1 MILNKIYYFNKKMS
15 LFIGNIAK
23 EVTKKELEDLFSK
36 YGKCEINYKGA
47 YAFAEFSVDK
57 EAEQAK
63 LELNKKEV
71 NGLKIYLQ
79 GENVIL
85 VVVVDISQETAQKE
99 EEDQILED
107 VIIVKEDIEV
117 VQEVI
122 IIIIEGDIN
131 LLQDHQVGE
140 AQEESIGKETI
151 EEVGAKVE
159 KEIGIGV
166 GIKVEV
172 KVIIEILE
180 VEIKIKVK
188 ILEIMMIN
196 H

>member
-1 MILNKIYYFNKKMS
+1 MLVMNDMKK
-15 LFIGNIAK
+15 
-23 EVTKKELEDLFSK
+23 
-36 YGKCEINYKGA
+36 
-47 YAFAEFSVDK
+47 
-57 EAEQAK
+57 
-63 LELNKKEV
+63 
-71 NGLKIYLQ
+71 YLQ

-85 VVVVDISQETAQKE
+85 VVIVDISQGTVQKE
-99 EEDQILED
+99 EEDRILED
-107 VIIVKEDIEV
+107 AIIVKEDIEV

-122 IIIIEGDIN
+122 IIIIGGDID

-140 AQEESIGKETI
+140 AQEENIGKEII
-151 EEVGAKVE
+151 EEVGAEVE
-159 KEIGIGV
+159 IRIGIGV
-166 GIKVEV
+166 GIEVEV

>member
-1 MILNKIYYFNKKMS
+1 MLVMNDM
-15 LFIGNIAK
+15 
-23 EVTKKELEDLFSK
+23 
-36 YGKCEINYKGA
+36 
-47 YAFAEFSVDK
+47 
-57 EAEQAK
+57 
-63 LELNKKEV
+63 
-71 NGLKIYLQ
+71 KIYLQ

-85 VVVVDISQETAQKE
+85 VVVVDISQGTVQKE
-99 EEDQILED
+99 EEDRILED
-107 VIIVKEDIEV
+107 AIIVKEDIEV

-122 IIIIEGDIN
+122 IIIIGGDID

-140 AQEESIGKETI
+140 AQEENIGKEII
-151 EEVGAKVE
+151 EEVGAEVE
-159 KEIGIGV
+159 IRIGIGV
-166 GIKVEV
+166 GIEVEV

>member
-1 MILNKIYYFNKKMS
+1 MLVMNDM
-15 LFIGNIAK
+15 
-23 EVTKKELEDLFSK
+23 
-36 YGKCEINYKGA
+36 
-47 YAFAEFSVDK
+47 
-57 EAEQAK
+57 
-63 LELNKKEV
+63 
-71 NGLKIYLQ
+71 KIYLQ

-85 VVVVDISQETAQKE
+85 VVVVDISQGTVQKE
-99 EEDQILED
+99 EEDRIRED

-122 IIIIEGDIN
+122 IIIIGGDID

-140 AQEESIGKETI
+140 AREENIGKEII
-151 EEVGAKVE
+151 EEVGAEVE
-159 KEIGIGV
+159 IGKGIGV
-166 GIKVEV
+166 GIEVEV

-188 ILEIMMIN
+188 ILKIMMIN

>member
-1 MILNKIYYFNKKMS
+1 MLVM
-15 LFIGNIAK
+15 
-23 EVTKKELEDLFSK
+23 
-36 YGKCEINYKGA
+36 NYM
-47 YAFAEFSVDK
+47 
-57 EAEQAK
+57 
-63 LELNKKEV
+63 
-71 NGLKIYLQ
+71 KIYLQ

-85 VVVVDISQETAQKE
+85 VVVVDISQGTVQKE
-99 EEDQILED
+99 EEDRILED
-107 VIIVKEDIEV
+107 AIIVKEDIEV

-122 IIIIEGDIN
+122 IIIIGGDID

-140 AQEESIGKETI
+140 AQEENIGKEII
-151 EEVGAKVE
+151 EEVGAEVE
-159 KEIGIGV
+159 IRIGIGV
-166 GIKVEV
+166 GIEVEV